1 MDLSDMRTD
10 YQPEELR
17 RASLAENPFEQFTL
31 WFEEATASPQVEPN
45 AFSLATTSAQGLP
58 SLRTVLL
65 KYFDEAGF
73 VFFTN
78 YESAKAKDISE
89 NPQVCMMFPW
99 LTLSRQ
105 VVIKGAAVKI
115 STGDSLKYFIRR
127 PRDSQLGAWISQQSS
142 VISSRSILESKM
154 EEIRQRF
161 GRGDI
166 SLPPFWGGFRVVPT
180 RFEFWQGGPNRIHDR
195 FLYSLEGDNSWTI
208 QRLAP

>member
-17 RASLAENPFEQFTL
+17 RASLDDNPFEQFTR

-45 AFSLATTSAQGLP
+45 AFSLATTSAGGSP

-65 KYFDEAGF
+65 KYFDTAGF

-78 YESAKAKDISE
+78 YESAKAKDIAQ
-89 NPQVCMMFPW
+89 NPQVCMLFPW

-105 VVIKGAAVKI
+105 VVIKGNAEKI
-115 STGDSLKYFIRR
+115 SAKDSLKYFIRR
-127 PRDSQLGAWISQQSS
+127 PRESQLGAWISQQSR
-142 VISSRSILESKM
+142 VISSRSILESKL

-161 GRGDI
+161 GRGDV
-166 SLPPFWGGFRVVPT
+166 SLPPFWGGFRVVPNS
-180 RFEFWQGGPNRIHDR
+180 FEFWQGGPNRIHDR
-195 FLYSLEGDNSWTI
+195 FLYSLEGDESWNI